1 MGLECSFRVK
11 QIGFVEDFVLVADF
25 WGQAADF
32 SSEWGGNR
40 TERKRYLAACLQTLQ
55 ALWQFVAVSVA
66 EGEHN
71 RGDGGSVVG
80 GAVGW

>member
-25 WGQAADF
+25 WRQAADF
-32 SSEWGGNR
+32 SSEWSGNR
-40 TERKRYLAACLQTLQ
+40 MKGNRYLAARPQTLQ

-66 EGEHN
+66 EGVHN
-71 RGDGGSVVG
+71 
-80 GAVGW
+80 